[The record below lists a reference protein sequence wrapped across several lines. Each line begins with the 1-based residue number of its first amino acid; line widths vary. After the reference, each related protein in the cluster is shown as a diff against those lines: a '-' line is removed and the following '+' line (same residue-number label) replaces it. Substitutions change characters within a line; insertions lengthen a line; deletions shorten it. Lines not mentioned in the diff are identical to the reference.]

1 MKGNINTKIRKC
13 RKHRAIQYLI
23 IKKKIETNE
32 PPIGPLRQVNKNA
45 DRKLKLS

>member
-1 MKGNINTKIRKC
+1 MPKTQGDTIGLT
-13 RKHRAIQYLI
+13 
-23 IKKKIETNE
+23 IKKKIEENE